1 MRIYMDKEK
10 TKLLLETIELATALE
25 KSIVCS
31 EIAINNG
38 EIMGCQKYTKE
49 ATKYL
54 DTMSKDVFKEFFDIF
69 EISSTETIDTPIP
82 SALEICKLTSDM
94 CHNIAFLLEID
105 LEGSNSASNSTLLKI
120 AKDIN
125 TILELYRI
133 LYAN

>member
-1 MRIYMDKEK
+1 MRIYMEKEK

-31 EIAINNG
+31 EIAMNNG

-94 CHNIAFLLEID
+94 CHNIAFLLEMD
-105 LEGSNSASNSTLLKI
+105 LEGSNTASNSILLKI

>member
-1 MRIYMDKEK
+1 MEKEK

-31 EIAINNG
+31 EIAMNNG
-38 EIMGCQKYTKE
+38 EIMDCQKYTKE

-69 EISSTETIDTPIP
+69 EISSTETIATPIP

-94 CHNIAFLLEID
+94 CHNIAFLLEMD
-105 LEGSNSASNSTLLKI
+105 LEGSNTASNSTLLKI
-120 AKDIN
+120 AKNIN

>member
-1 MRIYMDKEK
+1 MEKEK

-31 EIAINNG
+31 EIAMNNG
-38 EIMGCQKYTKE
+38 EIMDCQKYTKE

-69 EISSTETIDTPIP
+69 EISSTETIATPIP

-94 CHNIAFLLEID
+94 CHNISFLLEME
-105 LEGSNSASNSTLLKI
+105 LEGSNTASNSTLLKI